1 MRLAELLK
9 KHRPRLEAPAFL
21 RYIGPGLLVTVGF
34 IDPGNWAS
42 NIAAGAS
49 HGYTLLWMVTLA
61 TVMLIV
67 LQHNVA
73 HLGIATGLCLS
84 EAATKHMRP
93 AASRLVLSSAV
104 LAAVSTAMAEILGAA
119 IGLAMLF
126 PWLPLRAAA
135 VLVLGVVLALL
146 FSNSYPRLEK
156 WIIAFVS
163 LIGLSFLFEL
173 TMVDVS
179 WGKAAAA
186 WVVPAIPAG
195 SLPIVMAVLGAVV
208 MPHNIFL
215 HSEVIQ
221 SRQWNLGEEKVI
233 RRQLKYEFADTL
245 VSMVVGWGINSAMIL
260 VAAAAFFGRAPVTEL
275 GQAQKMLGPLVGP
288 AAAVVFALALLLS
301 GLSSSITAGMSGA
314 TIFAGIFGESYDI
327 KDLHS
332 RIGAAGTLVAATAV
346 IFLIGDPFRGLV
358 VSQMLLS
365 MQLPFTIV
373 TQIRLTSSPKVM
385 GKYANGTGLK
395 VLLWT
400 VAAVVIGLNVLLPDL
415 QTLIIGSSSPYSW
428 EYPDP

>member
-1 MRLAELLK
+1 MRLAGLFK
-9 KHRPRLEAPAFL
+9 RHRPRLEALAFL

-49 HGYTLLWMVTLA
+49 HGYALLWMVTLA
-61 TVMLIV
+61 TIMLIL

-93 AASRLVLSSAV
+93 AASKLVLGSAV

-119 IGLAMLF
+119 IGLNLLF
-126 PWLPLRAAA
+126 PWLPLRVAA
-135 VLVLGVVLALL
+135 VLTLAVVLALL
-146 FSNSYPRLEK
+146 FANSYPRLEK
-156 WIIAFVS
+156 AIIAFVS

-173 TMVDVS
+173 SLVDVP
-179 WGKAAAA
+179 WGEAAAG
-186 WVVPAIPAG
+186 WVVPSFPAG
-195 SLPIVMAVLGAVV
+195 SIPIVMAVLGAVV

-221 SRQWNLGEEKVI
+221 SRQWNLEDDRVI

-245 VSMVVGWGINSAMIL
+245 FSMAVGWGINSAMII
-260 VAAAAFFGRAPVTEL
+260 VAAATFFGRAPVTEI
-275 GQAQKMLGPLVGP
+275 GQAQRMLGPLLGP
-288 AAAVVFALALLLS
+288 AAAVVFALALLLA
-301 GLSSSITAGMSGA
+301 GLSSSITAGMAGA

-327 KDLHS
+327 KDIHS
-332 RIGAAGTLVAATAV
+332 RVGAGATLVAATAV

-358 VSQMLLS
+358 ISQMLLS

-373 TQIRLTSSPKVM
+373 TQVRLTSSTKVM
-385 GKYANGTGLK
+385 GKYANGTALK

-400 VAAVVIGLNVLLPDL
+400 VAAVVIGLNLLL
-415 QTLIIGSSSPYSW
+415 LKALIIG
-428 EYPDP
+428 

>member
-1 MRLAELLK
+1 MKLAGLLK
-9 KHRPRLEAPAFL
+9 RHGQRREALAFL

-42 NIAAGAS
+42 NIAAGSA
-49 HGYTLLWMVTLA
+49 HGYTLLWMVTLS
-61 TVMLIV
+61 TVMLVV

-84 EAATKHMRP
+84 EATTKHLRP
-93 AASRLVLSSAV
+93 AASRFVLTSAV
-104 LAAVSTAMAEILGAA
+104 LAAVATALAEVLGAA
-119 IGLAMLF
+119 LGLNLLF
-126 PWLPLRAAA
+126 PWLPYRAAA
-135 VLVLGVVLALL
+135 VLVLGVVGALL
-146 FSNSYPRLEK
+146 FTSSYPRLEK

-173 TMVDVS
+173 TLIDVP
-179 WGKAAAA
+179 WGRAAAA
-186 WVVPAIPAG
+186 WLVPSLPAG
-195 SLPIVMAVLGAVV
+195 SLPIVMSVLGAVV

-221 SRQWNLGEEKVI
+221 SRQWQVKDEAVI

-245 VSMVVGWGINSAMIL
+245 FSMTVGWGINSAMII
-260 VAAAAFFGRAPVTEL
+260 VAAASFFGRAPVTEV
-275 GQAQKMLGPLVGP
+275 GQAQRMLGPLLGP

-301 GLSSSITAGMSGA
+301 GLSSSITAGMAGGS
-314 TIFAGIFGESYDI
+314 IFAGIFGEAYDI

-332 RIGAAGTLVAATAV
+332 RIGAAGTLIAATAIV
-346 IFLIGDPFRGLV
+346 FLIGDPFRGLI

-365 MQLPFTIV
+365 MQLPITVV

-385 GKYANGTGLK
+385 GKYANGPALR

-400 VAAVVIGLNVLLPDL
+400 VAAVVIGLNALLVKA
-415 QTLIIGSSSPYSW
+415 LIFG
-428 EYPDP
+428 

>member
-1 MRLAELLK
+1 MTLAGLLR

-146 FSNSYPRLEK
+146 ISNSYPRLEK

-173 TMVDVS
+173 TMVDVA

-186 WVVPAIPAG
+186 WVVPSIPAG

-221 SRQWNLGEEKVI
+221 SRQWNLGEEAVI

-332 RIGAAGTLVAATAV
+332 RLGAAGTLVAATAV

-400 VAAVVIGLNVLLPDL
+400 VAAVVIGLNVLLL
-415 QTLIIGSSSPYSW
+415 KALILG
-428 EYPDP
+428 

>member
-1 MRLAELLK
+1 MKLAAILK
-9 KHRPRLEAPAFL
+9 RHRARLEALTFL

-49 HGYTLLWMVTLA
+49 HGYDLLWMVTLS
-61 TVMLIV
+61 TVMLII

-84 EAATKHMRP
+84 EATTKHMRP
-93 AASRLVLSSAV
+93 AASRVVLSSAV

-119 IGLAMLF
+119 IGLHMLF

-146 FSNSYPRLEK
+146 LSNSYPRLEK

-186 WVVPAIPAG
+186 CVVPSFPAG
-195 SLPIVMAVLGAVV
+195 SLPIIMAVLGAVV

-221 SRQWNLGEEKVI
+221 SRQWNLGDEPVI

-288 AAAVVFALALLLS
+288 AAAVVFALALLLA
-301 GLSSSITAGMSGA
+301 GLASSITAGMAGA
-314 TIFAGIFGESYDI
+314 SIFAGIFGESYDI

-385 GKYANGTGLK
+385 GKYANGRALQA
-395 VLLWT
+395 LLWT
-400 VAAVVIGLNVLLPDL
+400 VAAVVIGLNVLLL
-415 QTLIIGSSSPYSW
+415 KALLFT
-428 EYPDP
+428 

>member
-1 MRLAELLK
+1 MRLAELLRR
-9 KHRPRLEAPAFL
+9 HRPRLEAPAFL

-260 VAAAAFFGRAPVTEL
+260 VAAAAFFGRSPVTEL

-332 RIGAAGTLVAATAV
+332 RVGAAGTLVAATAV
-346 IFLIGDPFRGLV
+346 IFLIGDPSGGWSSRRCC
-358 VSQMLLS
+358 SACS
-365 MQLPFTIV
+365 CRSP
-373 TQIRLTSSPKVM
+373 SSPRS
-385 GKYANGTGLK
+385 A
-395 VLLWT
+395 
-400 VAAVVIGLNVLLPDL
+400 
-415 QTLIIGSSSPYSW
+415 
-428 EYPDP
+428 

>member
-1 MRLAELLK
+1 MNLSGSLL

-49 HGYTLLWMVTLA
+49 HGYTLLWMVTLS
-61 TVMLIV
+61 TVMLVI

-93 AASRLVLSSAV
+93 VASKLVLGSAV
-104 LAAVSTAMAEILGAA
+104 LAAVSTALAEILGAA
-119 IGLAMLF
+119 IGLRMLF
-126 PWLPLRAAA
+126 PWLPLQIGAG
-135 VLVLGVVLALL
+135 LVLGVVLFLL
-146 FSNSYPRLEK
+146 FSSSYPKLEK

-163 LIGLSFLFEL
+163 LIGLSFVFEL
-173 TMVDVS
+173 ALVHVP
-179 WGKAAAA
+179 WGRAAAG
-186 WVVPAIPAG
+186 WVVPAFPAG
-195 SLPIVMAVLGAVV
+195 SLPIIMAVLGAVV

-215 HSEVIQ
+215 HSEIIQ
-221 SRQWNLGEEKVI
+221 SRQWNLKDEGVI

-245 VSMVVGWGINSAMIL
+245 FSMCVGWGINSAMII
-260 VAAAAFFGRAPVTEL
+260 VAAATFFGRAPVTEL
-275 GQAQKMLGPLVGP
+275 EQAQRMLGPLVGP
-288 AAAVVFALALLLS
+288 AAALVFALALLLS
-301 GLSSSITAGMSGA
+301 GLASSITAGMSGA

-327 KDLHS
+327 KDIHS
-332 RIGAAGTLVAATAV
+332 RVGAAGTLVAATAIV
-346 IFLIGDPFRGLV
+346 FVVGDPFRGLV

-365 MQLPFTIV
+365 MQLPITIV
-373 TQIRLTSSPKVM
+373 TQVRLTSSREVM
-385 GKYANGTGLK
+385 GKFANGTALK

-400 VAAVVIGLNVLLPDL
+400 VAAVVIALNVFLLKA
-415 QTLIIGSSSPYSW
+415 LILG
-428 EYPDP
+428 

>member
-1 MRLAELLK
+1 MKLAELLR

-49 HGYTLLWMVTLA
+49 HGYALLWMVTLS
-61 TVMLIV
+61 TIMLVI

-93 AASRLVLSSAV
+93 AASKLVLGSAV
-104 LAAVSTAMAEILGAA
+104 LAAVSTALAEILGAA
-119 IGLAMLF
+119 IGLRMLF
-126 PWLPLRAAA
+126 PWLPLQAGALLA
-135 VLVLGVVLALL
+135 LGVILFLL
-146 FSNSYPRLEK
+146 FSSSYARLEK

-173 TMVDVS
+173 TLIDVP
-179 WGKAAAA
+179 WGRAAAG
-186 WVVPAIPAG
+186 WVVPAFPAG
-195 SLPIVMAVLGAVV
+195 SLPIIMAVLGAVV

-221 SRQWNLGEEKVI
+221 SRQWNLGDESVI

-245 VSMVVGWGINSAMIL
+245 FSMCIGWGINSAMII
-260 VAAAAFFGRAPVTEL
+260 VAAATFFGRAPVTEI
-275 GQAQKMLGPLVGP
+275 GQAQRMLGPLLGP
-288 AAAVVFALALLLS
+288 AAALVFAFALLFS
-301 GLSSSITAGMSGA
+301 GLASSITAGMSGG

-327 KDLHS
+327 KDVHS
-332 RIGAAGTLVAATAV
+332 RVGAAGTLVAATAIV
-346 IFLIGDPFRGLV
+346 FVIGDPFRGLI

-365 MQLPFTIV
+365 MQLPITIV
-373 TQIRLTSSPKVM
+373 TQVRLTSSREVM
-385 GKYANGTGLK
+385 GKYANGTALK
-395 VLLWT
+395 ILLWA
-400 VAAVVIGLNVLLPDL
+400 VAAVVIGLNVFLLKA
-415 QTLIIGSSSPYSW
+415 LILG
-428 EYPDP
+428 

>member
-1 MRLAELLK
+1 VGPRLAGLLK
-9 KHRPRLEAPAFL
+9 KHRPRREALAFL

-42 NIAAGAS
+42 NIAAGAG
-49 HGYTLLWMVTLA
+49 HGYTLLWMVTLS
-61 TVMLIV
+61 TIMLVI

-93 AASRLVLSSAV
+93 AASRVVLGSAV
-104 LAAVSTAMAEILGAA
+104 LAAVSTALAEILGAA
-119 IGLAMLF
+119 IGLRMLF

-135 VLVLGVVLALL
+135 VLVLGAVLALL
-146 FSNSYPRLEK
+146 FSSSYPRLEK
-156 WIIAFVS
+156 FIIAFVS

-173 TMVDVS
+173 ILVDVN
-179 WGKAAAA
+179 WGEAAAA
-186 WVVPAIPAG
+186 WVVPSIPAG
-195 SLPIVMAVLGAVV
+195 SMPLVMAVLGAVV

-221 SRQWNLGEEKVI
+221 SRQWNLGEERVI
-233 RRQLKYEFADTL
+233 RRQLKYEFADTI

-260 VAAAAFFGRAPVTEL
+260 VAAAAFFGRARVTEL
-275 GQAQKMLGPLVGP
+275 GQAQSMLGPLVGP

-314 TIFAGIFGESYDI
+314 SIFAGIFGESYDI
-327 KDLHS
+327 KDFHS
-332 RIGAAGTLVAATAV
+332 RIGAGGTLIAATAIV
-346 IFLIGDPFRGLV
+346 FLIGDPFRGLV

-373 TQIRLTSSPKVM
+373 TQVRLTSSREVM
-385 GKYANGTGLK
+385 GKYANGTALK

-400 VAAVVIGLNVLLPDL
+400 VAAVVIGLNIALLKA
-415 QTLIIGSSSPYSW
+415 LIF
-428 EYPDP
+428 D

>member
-1 MRLAELLK
+1 MTLAGLLK
-9 KHRPRLEAPAFL
+9 RHRPRREALAFL

-34 IDPGNWAS
+34 IDPGNWAA
-42 NIAAGAS
+42 NIAAGS
-49 HGYTLLWMVTLA
+49 THGYALLWMVTLA
-61 TVMLIV
+61 TLMLVV
-67 LQHNVA
+67 LQHNAA

-104 LAAVSTAMAEILGAA
+104 LAAMSTALAEILGAA
-119 IGLAMLF
+119 LGLSLLF
-126 PWLPLRAAA
+126 PWLPFRAGA
-135 VLVLGVVLALL
+135 VLVLGVVGALL
-146 FSNSYPRLEK
+146 VSSSYPRLEK

-173 TMVDVS
+173 TLVHVP
-179 WGKAAAA
+179 WGRAAAG
-186 WVVPAIPAG
+186 WVVPALPAG
-195 SLPIVMAVLGAVV
+195 SVPLVMAVLGAVV

-221 SRQWNLGEEKVI
+221 SRQWHIEDEIVI

-245 VSMVVGWGINSAMIL
+245 FSMTVGWGINSAMII
-260 VAAAAFFGRAPVTEL
+260 VAAATFFGRAPVTEI
-275 GQAQKMLGPLVGP
+275 GQAQRMLGPLLGQ

-301 GLSSSITAGMSGA
+301 GLSSAITAGMAGGS
-314 TIFAGIFGESYDI
+314 IFAGIFGETYDI

-332 RIGAAGTLVAATAV
+332 RIGAGGTLVAATAV
-346 IFLIGDPFRGLV
+346 VFLIGDPFRGLV
-358 VSQMLLS
+358 LSQMLLS
-365 MQLPFTIV
+365 MQLPITVV

-385 GKYANGTGLK
+385 GKYANGPALK

-400 VAAVVIGLNVLLPDL
+400 VAAVVVGLNLLLLKALLVD
-415 QTLIIGSSSPYSW
+415 
-428 EYPDP
+428 

>member
-1 MRLAELLK
+1 MRLAGLFK
-9 KHRPRLEAPAFL
+9 RHRPRREALAFL

-49 HGYTLLWMVTLA
+49 HGYALLWMVTLA
-61 TVMLIV
+61 TVMLIL

-93 AASRLVLSSAV
+93 AASRLVLGSAV

-119 IGLAMLF
+119 IGLNLLF
-126 PWLPLRAAA
+126 PWLPLRVAA
-135 VLVLGVVLALL
+135 VLTLAAVLALL
-146 FSNSYPRLEK
+146 FSSSYPRLEK
-156 WIIAFVS
+156 AIVVFVS

-173 TMVDVS
+173 SLVDVP
-179 WGKAAAA
+179 WGEAAAG
-186 WVVPAIPAG
+186 WVVPSFPAG
-195 SLPIVMAVLGAVV
+195 SIPIVMAVLGAVV

-221 SRQWNLGEEKVI
+221 SRHWDLENDGII

-245 VSMVVGWGINSAMIL
+245 FSMAVGWGINSAMII
-260 VAAAAFFGRAPVTEL
+260 VAAATFFGRAPVTEI
-275 GQAQKMLGPLVGP
+275 GQAQRMLGPLLGP

-301 GLSSSITAGMSGA
+301 GLSSSITAGMAGA
-314 TIFAGIFGESYDI
+314 SIFAGIFGESYDI
-327 KDLHS
+327 KDIHS
-332 RIGAAGTLVAATAV
+332 RVGAGATLVAATAV
-346 IFLIGDPFRGLV
+346 IFLVGDPFRGLV
-358 VSQMLLS
+358 ISQMILS

-373 TQIRLTSSPKVM
+373 TQVRLTSSTRVM
-385 GKYANGTGLK
+385 GKYANGTALK
-395 VLLWT
+395 ALLWT
-400 VAAVVIGLNVLLPDL
+400 VAAVVIGLNLLL
-415 QTLIIGSSSPYSW
+415 LKALIFN
-428 EYPDP
+428 

>member
-1 MRLAELLK
+1 MTPAGLLK
-9 KHRPRLEAPAFL
+9 RHRPRREALAFL

-42 NIAAGAS
+42 NIAAGAA

-61 TVMLIV
+61 TLMLIV
-67 LQHNVA
+67 LQHNAA

-84 EAATKHMRP
+84 EAATRHMRP
-93 AASRLVLSSAV
+93 AASRLVLASAM
-104 LAAVSTAMAEILGAA
+104 LAAVSTGLAEVLGAA
-119 IGLAMLF
+119 LGLSLLV
-126 PWLPLRAAA
+126 PGLPYRAAA
-135 VLVLGVVLALL
+135 VLVLGVVGVLL

-156 WIIAFVS
+156 WIVAFVS

-173 TMVDVS
+173 ALVRVP
-179 WGKAAAA
+179 WGRAAAG
-186 WVVPAIPAG
+186 WVVPSLPHG
-195 SLPIVMAVLGAVV
+195 SLPLIMAVLGAVV

-221 SRQWNLGEEKVI
+221 SRRWHLEDEPVI

-245 VSMVVGWGINSAMIL
+245 FSMTVGWAINSAMIIM
-260 VAAAAFFGRAPVTEL
+260 AAATFFGGAPVTEV
-275 GQAQKMLGPLVGP
+275 GQAQRMLGPLLGP
-288 AAAVVFALALLLS
+288 AAAVVFAAALLLA
-301 GLSSSITAGMSGA
+301 GLSSSITAGMAGGS
-314 TIFAGIFGESYDI
+314 IFAGLFGEPYDV

-332 RIGAAGTLVAATAV
+332 RLGAAGTLVAATAIV
-346 IFLIGDPFRGLV
+346 FLIGDPFRGLV

-365 MQLPFTIV
+365 MQLPVTIV

-385 GKYANGTGLK
+385 GKYANGPALR

-400 VAAVVIGLNVLLPDL
+400 VAAVVIGLNVALLKV
-415 QTLIIGSSSPYSW
+415 LIFG
-428 EYPDP
+428 

>member
-1 MRLAELLK
+1 MKLAAILK
-9 KHRPRLEAPAFL
+9 RHRTRLEALTFL

-42 NIAAGAS
+42 NIAAGSS
-49 HGYTLLWMVTLA
+49 HGYALLWMVTLS
-61 TVMLIV
+61 TVMLII

-84 EAATKHMRP
+84 EAATKYMRP
-93 AASRLVLSSAV
+93 AASRFVLSSAV

-119 IGLAMLF
+119 IGLSMLF
-126 PWLPLRAAA
+126 PWLPLRVAA
-135 VLVLGVVLALL
+135 VLVLGGVLALL
-146 FSNSYPRLEK
+146 FSSSYPRLEK

-173 TMVDVS
+173 TLVDIS
-179 WGKAAAA
+179 WGEAATA
-186 WVVPAIPAG
+186 WVVPSFPAG
-195 SLPIVMAVLGAVV
+195 SLPIIMAVLGAVV

-221 SRQWNLGEEKVI
+221 SRQWNLGEEPVI

-260 VAAAAFFGRAPVTEL
+260 VASSAFFGRSRVTEL
-275 GQAQKMLGPLVGP
+275 GQAQSMLGPLVGP
-288 AAAVVFALALLLS
+288 AAAVVFALALLLA
-301 GLSSSITAGMSGA
+301 GLASSITAGMAWAS
-314 TIFAGIFGESYDI
+314 IFAGIFGESYDI

-332 RIGAAGTLVAATAV
+332 RIGAAVTLVAATAV

-373 TQIRLTSSPKVM
+373 TQIRLTSSPEVM
-385 GKYANGTGLK
+385 GKYANGRALQA
-395 VLLWT
+395 LLWT
-400 VAAVVIGLNVLLPDL
+400 VAAVVIGLNVLLL
-415 QTLIIGSSSPYSW
+415 KALIIG
-428 EYPDP
+428 